1 MNEAVLARGIDC
13 RIGPFHS
20 ALPGPF
26 VLDLKL
32 DGEVIAEA
40 RATAGYGARGIESV
54 MRQLGWEQG
63 IPVMDRLD
71 PDSGIFGEWAY
82 CLAIERAMN
91 LEVPARA
98 VATRVLLGEL
108 VRVSAHLSQLARV
121 AREAG
126 SEIVFHFMLRE
137 RELLLDLM
145 ELVTGSRHS
154 PAFLR
159 IGGVGADVSEGFLE
173 RLHETS
179 QIILGRI
186 AEYND
191 LLTYNEAFVRRVSGR
206 AIISE
211 SLIREHGITGIPLRI
226 VDDSSDLRW
235 KGEIDGYNLVPHQP
249 ISAGSPVGIAG
260 DLHHRFVFRLQEVIQ
275 SIQICREL
283 CQNLPGGALRSEA
296 DLTRI
301 PTGRHSARVEAPRGI
316 LQVTVESDGS
326 ARPKTIEFSTPSDAL
341 FSAMPKILQGAP
353 FEDLGLWIASVDLQ
367 IGEVDR

>member
-1 MNEAVLARGIDC
+1 MNEAVLARRISW

-26 VLDLKL
+26 VLDLEL

-54 MRQLGWEQG
+54 MRRLGWEQG

-82 CLAIERAMN
+82 CLAIERAMDI
-91 LEVPARA
+91 EVPARA

-108 VRVSAHLSQLARV
+108 VRVSAHLAQLARV

-137 RELLLDLM
+137 RELLLDLI
-145 ELVTGSRHS
+145 ELVTGARHS

-159 IGGVGADVSEGFLE
+159 IGGVRADVSEGFLE
-173 RLHETS
+173 RLQETS
-179 QIILGRI
+179 QVILGRV

-191 LLTYNEAFVRRVSGR
+191 LLTYNQAFVRRVSGR
-206 AIISE
+206 AVLSE
-211 SLIREHGITGIPLRI
+211 QLIREHGISGIPLRI

-235 KGEIDGYNLVPHQP
+235 RGEIGGYDMVPHQP
-249 ISAGSPVGIAG
+249 VSAGSPLGIAG

-283 CQNLPGGALRSEA
+283 CQNLPGGDLRA
-296 DLTRI
+296 DVDLTRV
-301 PTGRHSARVEAPRGI
+301 PAGRHSARVEAPRG
-316 LQVTVESDGS
+316 LFQVTVESDGS
-326 ARPKTIEFSTPSDAL
+326 ARPKAIEFSTPSDAL
-341 FSAMPKILQGAP
+341 FSAIPKILQGAP
-353 FEDLGLWIASVDLQ
+353 LEDLGLWLASIDLQ